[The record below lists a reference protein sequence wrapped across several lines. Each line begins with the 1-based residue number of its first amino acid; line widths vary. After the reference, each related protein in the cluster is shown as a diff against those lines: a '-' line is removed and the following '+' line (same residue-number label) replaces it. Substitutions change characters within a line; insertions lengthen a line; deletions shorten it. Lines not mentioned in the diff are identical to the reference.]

1 MPKSEDQKQVLS
13 LLGGLSYYG
22 KFLRDS
28 AKRILSITYLLKQG
42 VKFVFTPAME
52 AIVGELLA
60 ELSTPLILIYPNW
73 DAVTDNSR
81 RFLL

>member
-1 MPKSEDQKQVLS
+1 
-13 LLGGLSYYG
+13 
-22 KFLRDS
+22 
-28 AKRILSITYLLKQG
+28 
-42 VKFVFTPAME
+42 ME